1 MWAAVLAA
9 LVATAA
15 AETLTETAPGADG
28 QPATYSVTSD
38 AYLQTAA
45 SVGIETAYTLT
56 TGASDTTFTFLVR
69 THASQRDSCGM
80 LSDCVQTGSKDIRC
94 EHSAVWMVSSALG
107 AC

>member
-28 QPATYSVTSD
+28 QPATYPVTSD

-69 THASQRDSCGM
+69 AYVSQ
-80 LSDCVQTGSKDIRC
+80 
-94 EHSAVWMVSSALG
+94 G
-107 AC
+107 ACCDLLSGCTRTESDI